1 MMKKK
6 VIALGVTG
14 GIAAYKSAQLAR
26 DLIKKGYEVH
36 VVMTKNATEFVT
48 PLTFEVLTNN
58 KVAIDT
64 FDRNFDYNV
73 NHVSL
78 AKKAD
83 LFVVAPATAN
93 VIAKFAAGI
102 ADDMLSTMYLAFDCP
117 ILVAPAMNT
126 RMLQHAATQR
136 NIATLREDG
145 VHFVDSGVGFLAEGE
160 IGAGRLADLYTI
172 LEEVDYLLN
181 RSDLLLGKKVVI
193 TAGPTKEALDPVRF
207 LSNHSSG
214 KMGYALAR
222 MASWMGANV
231 VLISGPTDL
240 KAPFLVN
247 EYPVTSASEMYH
259 AIMDHLDYDYL
270 IAAAAVSDYSPVEIS
285 EKKLKKS
292 DLTAD
297 LTIAFT
303 QNEDIVRAVAT
314 KKKEHQLVVAFAMET
329 EDLEENARMK
339 LVNKQVD
346 LVVANSLL
354 EAGAGFKGD
363 TNKVTLVTSAGE
375 TSLPLMSKEA
385 LATEILKRMV
395 EGNEFTFEKK

>member
-1 MMKKK
+1 MMDKK
-6 VIALGVTG
+6 VIVLGVTG

-102 ADDMLSTMYLAFDCP
+102 ADDMLTTMYLAFECP
-117 ILVAPAMNT
+117 TLVAPAMNT
-126 RMLQHAATQR
+126 RMLEHVASQR
-136 NIATLREDG
+136 NIATLGEDG
-145 VHFVDSGVGFLAEGE
+145 VHFVESGIGFLAEGE
-160 IGAGRLADLYTI
+160 IGAGRLADLGTI

-181 RSDLLLGKKVVI
+181 RRGLLLGKKVVI
-193 TAGPTKEALDPVRF
+193 TAGPTQEALDPVRF

-222 MASWMGANV
+222 SARNMGAEV
-231 VLISGPTDL
+231 HLITGPTSL
-240 KAPFLVN
+240 ALPSHIEVTH
-247 EYPVTSASEMYH
+247 ETSAKEMYDV
-259 AIMDHLDYDYL
+259 ALANTNYDYF
-270 IAAAAVSDYSPVEIS
+270 IAAGAVSDYAPTV
-285 EKKLKKS
+285 KADQKLKKKDLS
-292 DLTAD
+292 DQLTM
-297 LTIAFT
+297 TFT
-303 QNEDIVRAVAT
+303 QNPDIVGAVAA
-314 KKKEHQLVVAFAMET
+314 KKKNNQKVIAFAMET
-329 EDLEENARMK
+329 EHLIENARLK
-339 LVNKQVD
+339 LEKKQVD
-346 LVVANSLL
+346 LVVANDLS
-354 EAGAGFKGD
+354 EPGAGFSGD
-363 TNKVTLVTSAGE
+363 TNQVILVTHQGE
-375 TSLPLMSKEA
+375 VELPLMLKDEVA
-385 LATEILKRMV
+385 VHIL
-395 EGNEFTFEKK
+395 EKVGTLL